1 MFKHL
6 NINDLKFILNSKLPQ
21 RGPVGKNFKLIKRS
35 FMLVDTHAHLNFPE
49 FKHEVPAVLGRA
61 KSAGVDKII
70 NVGVDLPTSKTS
82 CDLAR
87 RYPEVYA
94 TVGIHPHSALDLD
107 IESRGILLAYAG
119 QQKVVAV
126 GEIGLDYY
134 YLKRSSQFAR
144 YPSREEQIFCFEQ
157 MLDLAMETNLP
168 IIVHCREAEAD
179 ILAILKSYSGNL
191 KGVLHCFSGDYA
203 FAEKILDI
211 GLAISFTGNI
221 TFKNSIE
228 IQDAVKRIPIGSIM
242 VETDSPYLTP
252 EPYRGKRNEPANVI
266 EVAKKIAEMKDLPLA
281 QVELETTKKACKLFK
296 I

>member
-1 MFKHL
+1 MF
-6 NINDLKFILNSKLPQ
+6 I
-21 RGPVGKNFKLIKRS
+21 
-35 FMLVDTHAHLNFPE
+35 DTHAHLNFPE
-49 FKHEVPAVLGRA
+49 FKHEVSSVLGRA

-119 QQKVVAV
+119 QQKVVAI

-157 MLDLAMETNLP
+157 MLDLAMETNFP

-191 KGVLHCFSGDYA
+191 RGVLHCFSSDYA

-221 TFKNSIE
+221 TFKKNTE
-228 IQDAVKRIPIGSIM
+228 IQDAAKRIPIGSIM
-242 VETDSPYLTP
+242 VETDCPYLSP
-252 EPYRGKRNEPANVI
+252 EPYRGKRNEPAYVV
-266 EVAKKIAEMKDLPLA
+266 EVAKKIAEIKDLSLA
-281 QVELETTKKACKLFK
+281 EVEKETTKKANKLFK
-296 I
+296 L